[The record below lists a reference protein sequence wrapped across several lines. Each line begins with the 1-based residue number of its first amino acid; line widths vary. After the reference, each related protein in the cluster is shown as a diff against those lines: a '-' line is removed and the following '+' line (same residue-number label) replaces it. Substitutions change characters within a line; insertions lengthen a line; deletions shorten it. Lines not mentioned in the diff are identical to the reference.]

1 MRLIE
6 FTRSNLPNRRFK
18 IQFEEPYQII
28 HFGSKPNAYVDHGNV
43 GIRDNYIMRK
53 YRANQDWSVL
63 NEGEINDAI
72 LWGPTKSIEGNL
84 ALMLQKFNIQDCR

>member
-1 MRLIE
+1 MCMRLIE

-43 GIRDNYIMRK
+43 GIRDN
-53 YRANQDWSVL
+53 
-63 NEGEINDAI
+63 
-72 LWGPTKSIEGNL
+72 
-84 ALMLQKFNIQDCR
+84 